1 MHFQGEGGAL
11 SETIVMVIYITGTE
25 RTYVNCPKASNCT
38 HLLKKIVQNQASC
51 FFHDKG
57 QYYFIDFYH
66 ERNMKLG
73 FVLFFLKGVYS

>member
-57 QYYFIDFYH
+57 QYYFIDFY
-66 ERNMKLG
+66 L
-73 FVLFFLKGVYS
+73 VFL